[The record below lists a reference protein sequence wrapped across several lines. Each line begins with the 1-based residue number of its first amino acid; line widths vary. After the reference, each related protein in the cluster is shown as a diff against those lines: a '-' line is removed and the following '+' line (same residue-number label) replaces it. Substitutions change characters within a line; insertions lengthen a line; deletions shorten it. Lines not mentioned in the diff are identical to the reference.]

1 MVRVLYMSVTALF
14 LASTQAFVLPLPR
27 PFGAQHAPSSTTTTT
42 TTTTSARNMGLF
54 DFFSEDARKERDERR
69 EREIEEQERLQAQIL
84 ARRADPEKMADYE
97 ARVAVRR
104 RAIMAGEDGSKIKV
118 MVDDDEVQ

>member
-14 LASTQAFVLPLPR
+14 LASIQAFVLPLPR
-27 PFGAQHAPSSTTTTT
+27 PFGAQHTLSSTTTK

>member
-1 MVRVLYMSVTALF
+1 MVRVLYMSVTTLF

-27 PFGAQHAPSSTTTTT
+27 PFGAQQTLSSTT

>member
-1 MVRVLYMSVTALF
+1 MVRIFYMSVTALF
-14 LASTQAFVLPLPR
+14 LASTQAFVLPLTR
-27 PFGAQHAPSSTTTTT
+27 PFGAQHALSSTT

>member
-1 MVRVLYMSVTALF
+1 MVRILYMSVTALF
-14 LASTQAFVLPLPR
+14 LASTQAFVSPLSR
-27 PFGAQHAPSSTTTTT
+27 PFGAQQTLSSTKKA
-42 TTTTSARNMGLF
+42 TTSARNMGLF

>member
-14 LASTQAFVLPLPR
+14 LASTQAFVLPLTR
-27 PFGAQHAPSSTTTTT
+27 PFGAQQTLSSTT

-118 MVDDDEVQ
+118 MVDDDEDQ